1 MNEID
6 FTGKTV
12 YLAAP
17 KRILSTDLY
26 DRAFR
31 YFLARSKGVMNPRWM
46 FENNQDWLDNFETKL
61 RDADVMVIVTDDNF
75 VGKGVYLEYNYF
87 FSRHCKIYY
96 YLEEEFSHYDDDE
109 NPYTGENFHQS
120 VVAVKRLE
128 IDDDENWKDYAVV
141 RY

>member
-1 MNEID
+1 MNNEID

-46 FENNQDWLDNFETKL
+46 FENNQDWLDNFERRL
-61 RDADVMVIVTDDNF
+61 READVMVIVTDDNF

-87 FSRHCKIYY
+87 FSRHCKIYFFK
-96 YLEEEFSHYDDDE
+96 EDEEFVLNEE
-109 NPYTGENFHQS
+109 NRELEVEYIHEIVP
-120 VVAVKRLE
+120 VKRLE

-141 RY
+141 KY

>member
-46 FENNQDWLDNFETKL
+46 FENNQDWLDNFERRL
-61 RDADVMVIVTDDNF
+61 QEADVMVIVTNDNF

-87 FSRHCKIYY
+87 FSRHCKIYFFK
-96 YLEEEFSHYDDDE
+96 EDEEFVVNEE
-109 NPYTGENFHQS
+109 NRELEVEYIHEIVP
-120 VVAVKRLE
+120 VKRLE
-128 IDDDENWKDYAVV
+128 IDDDENWQDYAVV

>member
-1 MNEID
+1 MNEIH
-6 FTGKTV
+6 FTGKIV

-26 DRAFR
+26 DRAFQ
-31 YFLARSKGVMNPRWM
+31 YLLARSKGVINPKWM
-46 FENNQDWLDNFETKL
+46 FENNQDWLDNFERRL
-61 RDADVMVIVTDDNF
+61 READVMVIVTDDNF

-87 FSRHCKIYY
+87 FSRHRKIYFFK
-96 YLEEEFSHYDDDE
+96 EDSEFVVNDDDE
-109 NPYTGENFHQS
+109 LEVVYTHEI
-120 VVAVKRLE
+120 VPVKRLE